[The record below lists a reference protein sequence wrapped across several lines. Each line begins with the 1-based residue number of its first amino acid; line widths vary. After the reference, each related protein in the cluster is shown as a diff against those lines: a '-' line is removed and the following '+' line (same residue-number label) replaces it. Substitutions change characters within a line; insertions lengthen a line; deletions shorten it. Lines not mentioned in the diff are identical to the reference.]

1 MHLGVVVM
9 GVSGSGKST
18 VAAAIAQALGLRCI
32 DGDELHAPASVDKM
46 RRGVP
51 LTDADRWPWLDRI
64 GAELA
69 QPAPGSNGTVV
80 ACSALRRIYRER
92 LRSACAGLRF
102 VFLHG
107 DTALI
112 EQRMASRSGH
122 YMPATL
128 LASQLR
134 TLEAPGPDEADVLP
148 LDITQPP
155 QALAHAACAWLRGAD
170 PITPTTPARSAP

>member
-1 MHLGVVVM
+1 MGRGVVVM

-18 VAAAIAQALGLRCI
+18 VAAALGEALGLRCI
-32 DGDELHAPASVDKM
+32 DGDDLHAAASVAKM

-51 LTDADRWPWLDRI
+51 LTDDDRWPWLDRV

-69 QPAPGSNGTVV
+69 RRVPGTNGTVV

-92 LRSACAGLRF
+92 LRRACAGLRF

-107 DTALI
+107 DAALI
-112 EQRMASRSGH
+112 EQRMAARAGH
-122 YMPATL
+122 YMPAAL

-148 LDITQPP
+148 LDIARPP
-155 QALAHAACAWLRGAD
+155 DALARAACAWLRRD
-170 PITPTTPARSAP
+170 TVMPTITPRSVR